1 LKSTIVS
8 AESENYR
15 QRAAV
20 ERDAAAKESLSTRR
34 ELHLRS
40 AEVWERLAQTIEETE
55 AKASVNLA
63 VRVAQK
69 EKIPHIEQLEH
80 QHHDQQGHIDDDHSL
95 EVVGN
100 DTNNNPQ
107 EKSQPVS
114 STKIRTQTIIS
125 SPYRIL
131 HRYTLPFLYERS
143 PRFAS
148 NLPVQSTGIRKIRR

>member
-1 LKSTIVS
+1 MIVS
-8 AESENYR
+8 AESETYR

-20 ERDAAAKESLSTRR
+20 ERDAAAKESLSNRR

-69 EKIPHIEQLEH
+69 QPIPHVEQLEH
-80 QHHDQQGHIDDDHSL
+80 QHHDQRDLLDDDNNL
-95 EVVGN
+95 EVAGN
-100 DTNNNPQ
+100 DTNNDPP
-107 EKSQPVS
+107 EKLKPVS
-114 STKIRTQTIIS
+114 SPKIRAQTIIS

-143 PRFAS
+143 PRFVPIS
-148 NLPVQSTGIRKIRR
+148 PVRSGEIRRTRR